1 MMRGSL
7 AGLRRFLA
15 SLLCTIVHGYTQLST
30 MTDMAILTR
39 ARSAEVE
46 AQVVEVEHLVA
57 RKVVEECTT
66 ASGRPAGLAPQC
78 NRGRR
83 QERGAIQPTVDN
95 SKIFMVSFSTYP
107 LIIC

>member
-1 MMRGSL
+1 MMRGGL

-15 SLLCTIVHGYTQLST
+15 SLLCIWEGIPSST

-83 QERGAIQPTVDN
+83 QERGAIQLQLWTTP
-95 SKIFMVSFSTYP
+95 KYP
-107 LIIC
+107 W